1 MKVFFICKE
10 LLKKFDINFSN
21 TLLGMW
27 PTPENKDI
35 HLDRC
40 LRFLPHHNDDGGFFV
55 ALIKKVKPLPWE
67 KDQTSANDSEV
78 LTSGLSS
85 RRVKYNILGK
95 TPKPKSVPKV
105 QVSISVISC

>member
-1 MKVFFICKE
+1 
-10 LLKKFDINFSN
+10 
-21 TLLGMW
+21 MW
-27 PTPENKDI
+27 PSPENVDI

-67 KDQTSANDSEV
+67 RDQTSTDNDNDNEV

-105 QVSISVISC
+105 QVGFNDFSS